1 MNASLD
7 TDILIHL
14 YKTGKK
20 DIIFSSFNELYIYEY
35 LVEEEL
41 KNKAPQVYEEFIKD
55 VDAGLVKIITKDDL
69 REMGI
74 KVLFD
79 EYIADYEYLFD
90 RGEMHA
96 VALAQAMGII
106 AFVSDDTKDFGP
118 HDTLVREL
126 IKDVIPFAFY
136 ELLFLKFINSEITA
150 EKLHKEFDVVSN
162 TLDHPMEF
170 VSRIKRIVR
179 RFSSNGTQRDQTWI
193 KQYCANCNINFSK
206 KMIELR
212 DYLKGIS

>member
-20 DIIFSSFNELYIYEY
+20 DIIFSFFNELYIYEY

-41 KNKAPQVYEEFIKD
+41 KSKASQVYEEFIKD

-69 REMGI
+69 HEMGI

-96 VALAQAMGII
+96 VTLAKAMGII

-126 IKDVIPFAFY
+126 IL
-136 ELLFLKFINSEITA
+136 EN
-150 EKLHKEFDVVSN
+150 
-162 TLDHPMEF
+162 
-170 VSRIKRIVR
+170 
-179 RFSSNGTQRDQTWI
+179 
-193 KQYCANCNINFSK
+193 
-206 KMIELR
+206 
-212 DYLKGIS
+212 

>member
-1 MNASLD
+1 
-7 TDILIHL
+7 
-14 YKTGKK
+14 
-20 DIIFSSFNELYIYEY
+20 
-35 LVEEEL
+35 LVEEEI
-41 KNKAPQVYEEFIKD
+41 KNKASQVYEEFIKD

-79 EYIADYEYLFD
+79 EYIEDYEYLFD
-90 RGEMHA
+90 RREMHA
-96 VALAQAMGII
+96 VALAKAMGII

-136 ELLFLKFINSEITA
+136 ELLFLKFINLEITA
-150 EKLHKEFDVVSN
+150 EELHKEFDVVSN

-170 VSRIKRIVR
+170 VSRIKRTVR
-179 RFSSNGTQRDQTWI
+179 RFSRNGTQRDQTWI
-193 KQYCANCNINFSK
+193 KQYCSNCNINFSK